1 MVFSRGLV
9 ISIGVS
15 ALSATLLFLY
25 FRNKINSV
33 ERKVDVM
40 FDLIQS
46 HEVDR
51 QQMTQQQMMMSRQSA
66 PVSSNTG
73 AWAGEDNQPERDL
86 IDVSD
91 DEEYESDDSREV
103 SDDEEDLEE
112 RIKLVTNDIDLVE
125 EKAEDDIVVL
135 ESENTETVTVDETVE
150 LEEVTDNIQDNGNST
165 NNETTVQSVSAANES
180 DEVDEADDSLE
191 DSDSDSEEEEKEEE
205 IKPLVEEVQYHK
217 LKVTELK
224 AIAEA
229 KGLTNYKSLKK
240 QPLIDLIKAAE

>member
-9 ISIGVS
+9 ISLGVS

-25 FRNKINSV
+25 FRNRINSV
-33 ERKVDVM
+33 ERKVGVM

-51 QQMTQQQMMMSRQSA
+51 QQMAQQQMMMSRESA
-66 PVSSNTG
+66 PVSSNAG

-125 EKAEDDIVVL
+125 DKAEDDIVVL

-150 LEEVTDNIQDNGNST
+150 LEEVTDNIQDNGSSN
-165 NNETTVQSVSAANES
+165 NNETTIQSVSAANES

-191 DSDSDSEEEEKEEE
+191 DSDSDSEEEEE
-205 IKPLVEEVQYHK
+205 IKPVVEEVQYHK

>member
-73 AWAGEDNQPERDL
+73 SWAGEDNQPERDL

-150 LEEVTDNIQDNGNST
+150 LEEVTDNIQDNGSST
-165 NNETTVQSVSAANES
+165 NNETTVQSISAANES